1 VTDDEAPDRNT
12 LARELADLRDE
23 MISVRKELYDAQTTA
38 VQWAQWA
45 EENADKI
52 NGPDFNYD
60 KPDNYETMLSEANIL
75 QEKLKDYWYDVGYAT
90 ALRLWTMISSSSTR
104 TARTAS
110 ATTVTS
116 RSGAV
121 FAYRFVM
128 AAKSEDGQ
136 RHPS

>member
-90 ALRLWTMISSSSTR
+90 ALRELTNHLPDVLEAWAQKNGVSIYGR
-104 TARTAS
+104 
-110 ATTVTS
+110 
-116 RSGAV
+116 
-121 FAYRFVM
+121 
-128 AAKSEDGQ
+128 
-136 RHPS
+136 